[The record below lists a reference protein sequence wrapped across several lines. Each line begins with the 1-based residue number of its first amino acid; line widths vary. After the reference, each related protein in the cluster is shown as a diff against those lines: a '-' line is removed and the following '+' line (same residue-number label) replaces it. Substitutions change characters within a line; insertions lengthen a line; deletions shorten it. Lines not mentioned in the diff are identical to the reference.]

1 MVKDKEKAPEVEEKA
16 SEVEEKASEVEEKA
30 SEVEEKASEK
40 EEELVEVT
48 LFKDNKDYK
57 DDVFVAVNGK
67 SLAIKRGEP
76 VKIPKKFAEVLKNSL
91 MQDNAAA
98 KLMENEQDKFL
109 TEAKERNI

>member
-1 MVKDKEKAPEVEEKA
+1 MAKEEKAKASAEETAEVKKEKASP
-16 SEVEEKASEVEEKA
+16 
-30 SEVEEKASEK
+30 K

-67 SLAIKRGEP
+67 SMAIKRGET
-76 VKIPKKFAEVLKNSL
+76 VKIPKKFAEVLKNS
-91 MQDNAAA
+91 MKQDNATA
-98 KLMENEQDKFL
+98 KLMEDEQDKFL